1 MATHSIILAWKN
13 HTDRGAWRATVRRV
27 TKELNTTEQLSKHAC
42 TNVRL
47 VISGCALNAA
57 IERENK

>member
-1 MATHSIILAWKN
+1 M
-13 HTDRGAWRATVRRV
+13 DRGAWRATVRRV